1 MCFQKKK
8 RRQRNFDSWTLELS
22 VIFDVIFNVLL
33 SGAGDVKPIFAVPLA
48 TAVDRSKSHDG
59 VPLPIVVRETID
71 YIEEFGTL
79 INLSRSFVSTPRN
92 VSLGVKYS
100 PAES

>member
-1 MCFQKKK
+1 MQF
-8 RRQRNFDSWTLELS
+8 S
-22 VIFDVIFNVLL
+22 IF

-79 INLSRSFVSTPRN
+79 MNY
-92 VSLGVKYS
+92 VKVVCDNTKEGS
-100 PAES
+100 MN

>member
-1 MCFQKKK
+1 MTFK
-8 RRQRNFDSWTLELS
+8 F
-22 VIFDVIFNVLL
+22 VAIFNPT
-33 SGAGDVKPIFAVPLA
+33 GAGDVKPIFAVPLA

-79 INLSRSFVSTPRN
+79 MNYVQIVCVNTKKMDLINQVLEPIYPYRKKPPVLSAGNLTF
-92 VSLGVKYS
+92 
-100 PAES
+100 